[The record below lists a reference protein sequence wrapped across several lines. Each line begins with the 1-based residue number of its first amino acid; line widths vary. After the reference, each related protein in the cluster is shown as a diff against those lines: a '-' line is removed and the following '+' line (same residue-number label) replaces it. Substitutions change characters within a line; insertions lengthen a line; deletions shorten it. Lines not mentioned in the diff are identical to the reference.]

1 MLKRLLFENLFA
13 KILALVV
20 SVLLWLYVTE
30 QQTFQE
36 TMGVPLRLENIPEDL
51 TLLGDAPG
59 TDQIVLQ
66 GQGHFIRH
74 RARGLHL
81 TLDMSG
87 AEKGRYIRR
96 LTPAD
101 VSVPLEEA
109 VEVLEIVAP
118 QLLTAEL
125 DHLAIKSVPVVP
137 ATEHSPA
144 SGYAR
149 VGSPVVNPEVV
160 AIRGA
165 ESIVAGVS
173 SLRTEPISLRG
184 ATRMVVARAR
194 VDLGGLERVH
204 CEPGQ
209 VAVALPVEKIETL
222 TLANIDVVA
231 ETDTTRWKTRW
242 QPEEVEIV
250 LEGPVS
256 FLVGVRDVPPVM
268 HIPASSLE
276 AGRYFFDLTVD
287 AETGIRLVSREP
299 EPAVA
304 DSSDTT
310 AIVGPTL
317 PVEPILLDVTMDLPE
332 GISVIVVTPD
342 RFHIVVEDVNEESV
356 EEGDLILPAS

>member
-1 MLKRLLFENLFA
+1 MLKRLLFDNLFA

-20 SVLLWLYVTE
+20 SVLLWFYVTE
-30 QQTFQE
+30 KQTFQE
-36 TMGVPLRLENIPEDL
+36 TMAVPLHLENIPEEL
-51 TLLGDAPG
+51 ILLGDTPANVR
-59 TDQIVLQ
+59 IVLQ
-66 GQGHFIRH
+66 GQGHFLRH
-74 RARGLHL
+74 RVRGLHL

-101 VSVPLEEA
+101 VSIPLEEA
-109 VEVLEIVAP
+109 VEVLEIVTP
-118 QLLTAEL
+118 QLLTADL
-125 DHLAIKSVPVVP
+125 DQLTVKSVPVIP

-149 VGSPVVNPEVV
+149 VGSPVVNPERV

-184 ATRMVVARAR
+184 ATRMVVARAS
-194 VDLGGLERVH
+194 VDLGGLERVQ

-222 TLANIDVVA
+222 SLANIDVVV
-231 ETDTTRWKTRW
+231 ETDTTRWRIRW

-268 HIPASSLE
+268 RIPASPLG
-276 AGRYFFDLTVD
+276 AGRYFFDLTIDV
-287 AETGIRLVSREP
+287 ETGVRLVSREP
-299 EPAVA
+299 EPSVA

-310 AIVGPTL
+310 GIVGPTL
-317 PVEPILLDVTMDLPE
+317 PVEPIHLGVAMDLPE
-332 GISVIVVTPD
+332 GVSVTRVTPD
-342 RFHIVVEDVNEESV
+342 RFHIVVEDVSNASG
-356 EEGDLILPAS
+356 EEGELILPAS